1 MRLWRICRARYAAE
15 AYSGEGARLYGGRW
29 NSKGL
34 PVIYSSTSL
43 ALAVVETFVNLE
55 PKLLPDDLVSI
66 QAELPD
72 TVPAECLEAKALP
85 AHWYKARGEALRHF
99 GDEWIRAQKTAALYV
114 PSAAIR
120 GDWNVLLNP
129 AHADFRKLKAQKPLP
144 FEFDL
149 RMFRSRE
156 P

>member
-15 AYSGEGARLYGGRW
+15 AYSGEGARLFGGRW

-34 PVIYSSTSL
+34 PAIYSSTSL

-72 TVPAECLEAKALP
+72 IVATERLEAKALP
-85 AHWYKARGEALRHF
+85 AHWYKARGETLRHF
-99 GDEWIRAQKTAALYV
+99 GDEWIRAQKTVALYV

-129 AHADFRKLKAQKPLP
+129 AHADFRKLKAQKPQP

-149 RMFRSRE
+149 RMFR
-156 P
+156 

>member
-1 MRLWRICRARYAAE
+1 MRLWRICRARYAAQ
-15 AYSGEGARLYGGRW
+15 AYSGEGARLFGGRW

-34 PVIYSSTSL
+34 HVIYASTSL
-43 ALAVVETFVNLE
+43 ALAAVETFVNLE

-66 QAELPD
+66 QAELAD
-72 TVPAECLEAKALP
+72 IVATERLEAKALP

-99 GDEWIRAQKTAALYV
+99 GDEWIRAQRTVALYV

-120 GDWNVLLNP
+120 SDWNVLLNP
-129 AHADFRKLKAQKPLP
+129 AHADFRKLKAQKPQP

-149 RMFRSRE
+149 RMFR
-156 P
+156 